1 MATEDTEDTEK
12 EHRELTKRL
21 KKFSNRCQV
30 TLPLTI
36 GVSLVSS
43 VLSVTSVAKMVYG

>member
-1 MATEDTEDTEK
+1 MATEDREVKEK
-12 EHRELTKRL
+12 EHRELPKRL
-21 KKFSNRCQV
+21 KELSNRCQV

-43 VLSVTSVAKMVYG
+43 VTSVAKTVYG